1 MDLVQVECLSK
12 CGFGDQELRND
23 DREQEGQKR
32 AKKSGGRGES
42 TRHARTK
49 KVKPANSIFLDESGL
64 KTAGLF

>member
-32 AKKSGGRGES
+32 AKKSGGARRE
-42 TRHARTK
+42 HAARTHQ
-49 KVKPANSIFLDESGL
+49 ES
-64 KTAGLF
+64 KAGK